1 MPVPREPSSKA
12 PNRSPR
18 VSPSVG
24 PVYER
29 ERARVVRA
37 GVLAIADGLVAP
49 RPFWE
54 LLQELALRAEWL
66 RATFALASRPTCYGV
81 VRADGGGSPVVGFC
95 GTWQSTPRLTLIV
108 AGKNI
113 ASEETLE
120 SELAA
125 CFSTAFVRRDGDPF
139 PHWQPGDP
147 WLPVFWEC
155 AC

>member
-1 MPVPREPSSKA
+1 MRVPLDPSSRA
-12 PNRSPR
+12 PNRGKR
-18 VSPSVG
+18 VSLSVG

-29 ERARVVRA
+29 VRGHVVRA

-49 RPFWE
+49 SPFWE
-54 LLQELALRAEWL
+54 LLQKLALRAEWL
-66 RATFALASRPTCYGV
+66 RATFALASRPACYGV
-81 VRADGGGSPVVGFC
+81 VQADGGGAPLVGFC

-125 CFSTAFVRRDGDPF
+125 CFSTASVRRDDDPF
-139 PHWQPGDP
+139 PRWQPGDP
-147 WLPVFWEC
+147 WLPVCWER

>member
-1 MPVPREPSSKA
+1 MHFPLDLSSRA
-12 PNRSPR
+12 LNRGPR
-18 VSPSVG
+18 VPLSVG

-29 ERARVVRA
+29 EGGRVVRA
-37 GVLAIADGLVAP
+37 GVLALADGLVTP

-54 LLQELALRAEWL
+54 LLQELAVRSEWL

-81 VRADGGGSPVVGFC
+81 ARSDGGSPIAGFC
-95 GTWQSTPRLTLIV
+95 GTWQSAPRLTLLV

-113 ASEETLE
+113 ASEETIE
-120 SELAA
+120 SDLLA
-125 CFSTAFVRRDGDPF
+125 CFSPSTARCDDDPF

-147 WLPVFWEC
+147 WLPVFWER

>member
-1 MPVPREPSSKA
+1 MQVPSETLSKA
-12 PNRSPR
+12 PKRNLG
-18 VSPSVG
+18 VSLSVS

-29 ERARVVRA
+29 ERGRVVCA

-95 GTWQSTPRLTLIV
+95 GTWKSTPRLTLVV
-108 AGKNI
+108 AGKNL
-113 ASEETLE
+113 ASEQTLG

-125 CFSTAFVRRDGDPF
+125 CFSTALVRHDDDPF
-139 PHWQPGDP
+139 PRWQPGDR
-147 WLPVFWEC
+147 WRPVFSEC